1 MGARVDGESVDPR
14 MGRGDLQRN
23 EERRSIGSAGGTS
36 TILRSRAGVP
46 CGAFRAAS
54 RSYERRWVAHLGVLL
69 TLAIGLVCGCRGP
82 AAAPTERI
90 VLITIDTLRADR
102 VGAYGAT
109 RAHTPHLDAIGAQ
122 GVRFDVALSP
132 VPLTLPAHASLM
144 TGLDPPRHG
153 VRHNSIHR
161 LDASLPTLAERL
173 HDAGYA
179 TGAVVGSLVLQRRF
193 GLARGFDAY
202 DDRLEAG
209 RVSGG
214 SGYVE
219 RPADLVVDAALS
231 WLAGAPDRFFLWVHF
246 YDPHAA
252 YDPPAGFA
260 SAFAQ
265 RPYEGEIAFV
275 DAEVGRLLAAIRE
288 RWGDEG
294 LLVVATSDH
303 GESLGEHGE
312 ATHGYTIYEATQ
324 RVPLLLSGP
333 GLPAGR
339 VAPGPASL
347 TDIAPTLLALAG
359 AAPLPDTDGIDLRP
373 SLEATALR
381 DRSIYMETVATRLD
395 FGWSPLLGLR
405 SGRFKY
411 VRAPR
416 PELYDLS
423 SDPDETRNRAR
434 EEPDVTARLDA
445 ALGRRLAARPREATG
460 VRLSPEDRAR
470 LRRLGYVV
478 PEASASA
485 EELIRVGGADPK
497 DEIGLLAEL
506 VRARG
511 DLDEG
516 RAAEA
521 FARLEALGDGS
532 LSVVVHRAAAALAA
546 GDAAAAERDAR
557 KALGAEPGRSDMR
570 ILLARALL
578 AQQRHADAD
587 RELMELPLGAVL
599 PPRLA
604 LRAALAEVAA
614 GRDDAALQRLA
625 DALERHPRVVV
636 LARARGDLLERSGR
650 LEQAL
655 AARETAL
662 TLDPAS
668 VSAQNDVAWTLAR
681 LGRDLDRAL
690 GLARAAAKRS
700 GDAPDV
706 LDTLATVLLARGE
719 AAGALQVVDRALP
732 SAGDAARAHLLE
744 LRARALAAAG
754 DARTR
759 HAVPQ
764 AE

>member
-1 MGARVDGESVDPR
+1 MGVPVDGESVDPR
-14 MGRGDLQRN
+14 IGRGDLQRN
-23 EERRSIGSAGGTS
+23 DEGLSIGSAGGTS
-36 TILRSRAGVP
+36 TMLRRRVGVP
-46 CGAFRAAS
+46 CGPPRAALGS
-54 RSYERRWVAHLGVLL
+54 CERRSEAHLRVLL
-69 TLAIGLVCGCRGP
+69 TLAMVLTCGCGGP
-82 AAAPTERI
+82 TPVPPERI
-90 VLITIDTLRADR
+90 LLISIDTLRADR
-102 VGAYGAT
+102 VGAYGAV
-109 RAHTPHLDAIGAQ
+109 RAHTPHLDGSAAQ

-153 VRHNSIHR
+153 VRHNGVHR
-161 LDASLPTLAERL
+161 LDASLPTLAEGLR
-173 HDAGYA
+173 DAGYA

-209 RVSGG
+209 RVSGA

-275 DAEVGRLLAAIRE
+275 DAEIGRLLAAIRE
-288 RWGDEG
+288 RWGDTG

-347 TDIAPTLLALAG
+347 SDVAPTLLALAG
-359 AAPLPDTDGIDLRP
+359 AAALPDTDGIDLRP
-373 SLEATALR
+373 SLEATASE

-423 SDPDETRNRAR
+423 SDPGETRDRAR
-434 EEPDVTARLDA
+434 AEPDVTARLDA
-445 ALGRRLAARPREATG
+445 ELGRRLAVPPREATS
-460 VRLSPEDRAR
+460 VWLSPDDRAR
-470 LRRLGYVV
+470 LRSLGYVV
-478 PEASASA
+478 PEVSASA
-485 EELIRVGGADPK
+485 GELVRVGGADPK
-497 DEIGLLAEL
+497 DEMGLLAEL
-506 VRARG
+506 ARARG

-532 LSVVVHRAAAALAA
+532 LSVVAHRAAAALAA
-546 GDAAAAERDAR
+546 GDSAAAERDAR
-557 KALGAEPGRSDMR
+557 KAVVAEPGRTDAR

-587 RELMELPLGAVL
+587 RELMELPPTAVL

-604 LRAALAEVAA
+604 LRAAQAEAAA

-625 DALERHPRVVV
+625 DALERHPRAGA
-636 LARARGDLLERSGR
+636 LARASGGLLERSGR
-650 LEQAL
+650 LEEAL
-655 AARETAL
+655 AVRETAL
-662 TLDPAS
+662 ALDPAS
-668 VSAQNDVAWTLAR
+668 VSAQNDVAWTLAL

-690 GLARAAAKRS
+690 GLARTAADRS
-700 GDAPDV
+700 GEAPDV

-719 AAGALQVVDRALP
+719 AAAALQVVDRALLLARD
-732 SAGDAARAHLLE
+732 AGRAHLLD

-759 HAVPQ
+759 DAAPQ